1 MASTAPSMDGLRG
14 AARAL
19 AAPLR
24 PRALPGARAGAPSAR
39 RDRRGAAALGSLWH
53 AWFKQ
58 QRMQHALLQGSSS

>member
-53 AWFKQ
+53 AFTQ
-58 QRMQHALLQGSSS
+58 QRMQHALLRGSSS